1 MIPLSAEDVTRFR
14 TLGYLVI
21 EDAVSPEAL
30 VALRRELDG
39 WVEESRAQP
48 GNWGTTA
55 DGRARFDC
63 EAGHSADDPRL
74 RRVNNPAEISEAYE
88 QALCHAPL
96 VDAVARLIGPDVKI
110 HHSKINLKRPGMA
123 TRVGYHQDFSFTP
136 HTNDDLVTA
145 LVALDPVD
153 LANGPLR
160 VVPGSHLRGQV
171 SLWQDGVFTGQVDEA
186 AARLYQARAI
196 PLEQKPGSACL
207 MHTKLMHGSDPN
219 RSAAPRGLYIC
230 VYAAADAMPLA
241 PSPLPNRFE
250 GQIVRG
256 KASGTARLTEGRV
269 ELPAAWKEAAFFA
282 VQGQRA
288 AVPLD
293 G

>member
-1 MIPLSAEDVTRFR
+1 MVHLRAEDIARFN
-14 TLGYLVI
+14 TDGYLLV
-21 EDAVSPEAL
+21 EDAVSPQSLA
-30 VALRRELDG
+30 ALRHDLDA
-39 WVEESRAQP
+39 WVQESRSHA
-48 GNWGTTA
+48 GNWGTTV

-63 EAGHSADDPRL
+63 ESGHSAEDPRL
-74 RRVNNPAEISEAYE
+74 RRINNPAEISKAYE
-88 QALCHAPL
+88 QALL
-96 VDAVARLIGPDVKI
+96 DSGIVDAVAALIGPDVKV
-110 HHSKINLKRPGMA
+110 HHSKINLKRPGTA

-136 HTNDDLVTA
+136 HTNDSLVTA

-153 LANGPLR
+153 LTNGPLR
-160 VVPGSHLRGQV
+160 VVPGSHRLGQI
-171 SLWQDGVFTGQVDEA
+171 SLWQNGVFTGQVDQA
-186 AARLYQARAI
+186 AAKRYETHSI
-196 PLEQKPGSACL
+196 PLEQKPGSVCL

-219 RSAAPRGLYIC
+219 RSQAPRGLFIC
-230 VYAAADAMPLA
+230 VYAAADAFALS

-256 KASGTARLTEGRV
+256 QASGRARLTEGQV

>member
-1 MIPLSAEDVTRFR
+1 MMELSADQIAQFR
-14 TLGYLVI
+14 RDGYLVL
-21 EDAVSPEAL
+21 ENAVSPESL
-30 VALRRELDG
+30 EALRNDLDA
-39 WVEESRAQP
+39 WVQESRSQP
-48 GNWGTTA
+48 GNWGVTA

-63 EAGHSADDPRL
+63 EAGHSAQDPRL
-74 RRVNNPAEISEAYE
+74 RRVNNPAEISSAYE
-88 QALCHAPL
+88 EALLNAPL
-96 VDAVARLIGPDVKI
+96 VDAIAQLIGPNVKV
-110 HHSKINLKRPGMA
+110 HHCKINLKRPGTA

-153 LANGPLR
+153 LRNGPLR

-171 SLWQDGVFTGQVDEA
+171 SLWQDGTFTGQVDADAAKTFEA
-186 AARLYQARAI
+186 QSL
-196 PLEQKPGSACL
+196 PLEQKPGSVCL
-207 MHTKLMHGSDPN
+207 MHTLLMHGSDPN
-219 RSAAPRGLYIC
+219 RSTAPRGLFIA
-230 VYAAADAMPLA
+230 VYAAADAFALS

-256 KASGTARLTEGRV
+256 QASGTARLKAAQV

-282 VQGQRA
+282 VQGQKA

>member
-1 MIPLSAEDVTRFR
+1 MVHLRADEIARFNAE
-14 TLGYLVI
+14 GYLLI
-21 EDAVSPEAL
+21 EDAVSPAAL
-30 VALRRELDG
+30 AALRHDLDA
-39 WVEESRAQP
+39 WVQESRSQP

-63 EAGHSADDPRL
+63 EAGHCAEDTRL
-74 RRVNNPAEISEAYE
+74 RRINNPAEISEAYA
-88 QALCHAPL
+88 QVLLDSPM
-96 VDAVARLIGPDVKI
+96 VDAVAGLIGPNVKV
-110 HHSKINLKRPGMA
+110 HHSKINLKRPGTA

-136 HTNDDLVTA
+136 HTNDSLVTA

-160 VVPGSHLRGQV
+160 VVPGSHLGGQI
-171 SLWQDGVFTGQVDEA
+171 SLWQDGAFTGQVDEA
-186 AARLYQARAI
+186 AAKHYESRSI
-196 PLEQKPGSACL
+196 PLEQKPGSVCL

-219 RSAAPRGLYIC
+219 RSAAPRGLFIC
-230 VYAAADAMPLA
+230 VYAAADAFALS

-256 KASGTARLTEGRV
+256 QATGQARLTEGQV
-269 ELPAAWKEAAFFA
+269 QLPAAWKEAAFFA

>member
-1 MIPLSAEDVTRFR
+1 MTQLSAQEIAQFQTQ
-14 TLGYLVI
+14 GYLVI
-21 EDAVSPEAL
+21 EDAVSPAAL
-30 VALRRELDG
+30 AALRHDLDA
-39 WVEESRAQP
+39 WVDESRAQA

-63 EAGHSADDPRL
+63 EIGHSADDPRL
-74 RRVNNPAEISEAYE
+74 RRINNPAEISAAYE
-88 QALCHAPL
+88 QALLDSAM
-96 VDAVARLIGPDVKI
+96 VDAVSGLIGPDVKV
-110 HHSKINLKRPGMA
+110 HHSKINLKRPGTA

-136 HTNDDLVTA
+136 HTNDSLVTA
-145 LVALDPVD
+145 LVALDKVD
-153 LANGPLR
+153 LENGPLR
-160 VVPGSHLRGQV
+160 VVPGSHLKGQV
-171 SLWQDGVFTGQVDEA
+171 SLWQNGAFTGQVDEA
-186 AARLYQARAI
+186 AARHYEANSI
-196 PLEQKPGSACL
+196 PLPQKPGSVCL

-219 RSAAPRGLYIC
+219 RSQAPRGLFIC
-230 VYAAADAMPLA
+230 VYAAADAFALS

-256 KASGTARLTEGRV
+256 QATGQARLTEGQV
-269 ELPAAWKEAAFFA
+269 QLPAAWKEAAFFA

>member
-1 MIPLSAEDVTRFR
+1 MTQLSAQEIAQFQTQ
-14 TLGYLVI
+14 GYLVI
-21 EDAVSPEAL
+21 EDAVSPAAL
-30 VALRRELDG
+30 AALRHDLDA
-39 WVEESRAQP
+39 WVDESRAQA

-63 EAGHSADDPRL
+63 EIGHSADDPRL
-74 RRVNNPAEISEAYE
+74 RRVNNPAEISAAYE
-88 QALCHAPL
+88 HALL
-96 VDAVARLIGPDVKI
+96 DSSMVDAVAGLIGPDVKV
-110 HHSKINLKRPGMA
+110 HHSKINLKRPGTA

-136 HTNDDLVTA
+136 HTNDSLVTA
-145 LVALDPVD
+145 LVALDKVD
-153 LANGPLR
+153 LENGPLR

-171 SLWQDGVFTGQVDEA
+171 SLWQDGTFTGQVDEA
-186 AARLYQARAI
+186 AAKYYEANSV
-196 PLEQKPGSACL
+196 PLEQKPGSVCL

-219 RSAAPRGLYIC
+219 RSKAPRGLFIC
-230 VYAAADAMPLA
+230 VYAAADAFALS

-256 KASGTARLTEGRV
+256 QATGQARLTEGQV
-269 ELPAAWKEAAFFA
+269 QLPAAWKEAAFFA

>member
-1 MIPLSAEDVTRFR
+1 MTQLSAQEIAQFQTQ
-14 TLGYLVI
+14 GYLVI
-21 EDAVSPEAL
+21 EDAVSPAAL
-30 VALRRELDG
+30 AALRHDLDA
-39 WVEESRAQP
+39 WVDESRAQA

-63 EAGHSADDPRL
+63 EIGHSADDPRL
-74 RRVNNPAEISEAYE
+74 RRVNNPAEISAAYE
-88 QALCHAPL
+88 HALL
-96 VDAVARLIGPDVKI
+96 DSSMVDAVAGLIGPDVKV
-110 HHSKINLKRPGMA
+110 HHSKINLKRPGTA

-136 HTNDDLVTA
+136 HTNDSLVTA
-145 LVALDPVD
+145 LVALDKVD
-153 LANGPLR
+153 LENGPLR
-160 VVPGSHLRGQV
+160 VVPGSHLQGQV
-171 SLWQDGVFTGQVDEA
+171 SLWQDGTFTGQVDEA
-186 AARLYQARAI
+186 AAKYYEANSV
-196 PLEQKPGSACL
+196 PLEQKPGSVCL

-219 RSAAPRGLYIC
+219 RSKAPRGLFIC
-230 VYAAADAMPLA
+230 VYAAADAFALS

-256 KASGTARLTEGRV
+256 QATGQARLTEGQV
-269 ELPAAWKEAAFFA
+269 QLPAAWKEAAFFA